1 MGCSCIGLRVIEM
14 AISEAAQE
22 IIEKSVSDNDP
33 RLKRLESV
41 RALIP
46 NPKVDLTELNS
57 EQQFMVSLYRTL
69 DASGILPCPATL
81 AMCETY
87 QELSPCVDRR
97 RVKEYLQ
104 ALIGIE
110 RGRAADLGPLGSAP
124 SGPVEDSKP
133 GILTRARNWWKGGND
148 Q

>member
-1 MGCSCIGLRVIEM
+1 M
-14 AISEAAQE
+14 ALSEEAKE
-22 IIEKSVSDNDP
+22 IIGTSVSDNDP

-46 NPKVDLTELNS
+46 NPKVDLTELNG
-57 EQQFMVSLYRTL
+57 EQQYMISLYRTL
-69 DASGILPCPATL
+69 NASGILPCPATL

-87 QELSPCVDRR
+87 QELSPCVDRK

-104 ALIGIE
+104 GLIGIE
-110 RGRAADLGPLGSAP
+110 RGRATDLGPLGSSPSAP
-124 SGPVEDSKP
+124 EMDQKP
-133 GILTRARNWWKGGND
+133 GILARARNWWKGGND

>member
-1 MGCSCIGLRVIEM
+1 M
-14 AISEAAQE
+14 ALSAETQE
-22 IIEKSVSDNDP
+22 IIGISVSDNDP

-57 EQQFMVSLYRTL
+57 EQQYMVSLYRTL

-87 QELSPCVDRR
+87 QELSPCVDRK

-104 ALIGIE
+104 GLIGIE
-110 RGRAADLGPLGSAP
+110 RGRATDLGPLGSAP
-124 SGPVEDSKP
+124 SAPEMDQKP
-133 GILTRARNWWKGGND
+133 GIFTRARNWWKGRND

>member
-1 MGCSCIGLRVIEM
+1 M
-14 AISEAAQE
+14 AISDEAKGR
-22 IIEKSVSDNDP
+22 IGTSISDSDP

-46 NPKVDLTELNS
+46 NPKVDLSELTG
-57 EQQFMVSLYRTL
+57 EQQYMISLYRTL
-69 DASGILPCPATL
+69 DTSGILPCPATL

-87 QELSPCVDRR
+87 QELSPCVDRK

-104 ALIGIE
+104 GLIGIE
-110 RGRAADLGPLGSAP
+110 RGRATDLGPLGSAP
-124 SGPVEDSKP
+124 SAPQLEENRP
-133 GILTRARNWWKGGND
+133 GIFARARNWWKGGND